1 MFFFLWGIFCSF
13 LGPCLQVMRTQ
24 SIYCPNSFPTPAF
37 PTFQSLDWI
46 QEFQFLRKGLSYVSS
61 DFLFCTHTSLG
72 TNKKNQRMFLPGE
85 LVNNLS
91 QLHIISCR
99 TQLVYG
105 SFKTLP
111 NISNFSLWYS
121 YNPHCIFN
129 SILTLQSPLTYF
141 YHVILPIS
149 LWNR

>member
-1 MFFFLWGIFCSF
+1 MFTGNADSVHLLSQFISY
-13 LGPCLQVMRTQ
+13 T
-24 SIYCPNSFPTPAF
+24 SFPNF
-37 PTFQSLDWI
+37 PITRLDPRI
-46 QEFQFLRKGLSYVSS
+46 SVFKKRTLSYVSS